1 MSVSTQNTTITKSIS
16 DETAVNYDAMFKE
29 AVEWVSEI
37 SGEKWTNYNPSDPGV
52 TILEFLCYGLLDLGY
67 KSTFTM
73 EDILSD
79 KDDKIKTHD
88 RLYTAREV
96 LFSNPVTTNDFRKLI
111 IDRAEGAKNVWIEKV
126 KGTGSLPDTY
136 EIFYELSDQLKA
148 KWMSVNDQF
157 QLLTPIQPPVTIYQD
172 NPSNSDPATLETIT
186 LTAKQAFKNEIN
198 DITTGIDALLYQHRN
213 LGQIFFKPI
222 VLIPE
227 TITPSGTIYF
237 DKLISIEEGL
247 AQVYYALNNYISNYI
262 QFSTYEQLTAAGLSV
277 GEILI
282 GPRLENGFIQDADLQ
297 KRNREIEISKI
308 PPLLAAIDAVE
319 SVFSFNVTS
328 HNKGLVLKSGVLFV
342 GKKISPFFDYQTIAA
357 LIAQADSP
365 LKIFSGDQQITK
377 VDQTKISAYYQIL
390 TARKAVSSYNFKEQ
404 LGPQIPQGQFRN
416 IKKYHSLQTLFP
428 VSYGLQSDH
437 SFDGYS
443 KLKKAQIKQ
452 LKAYLMMFEQII
464 ADHQAQ
470 MANLDDLLS
479 FSSEVKVRK
488 PLCKTYYA
496 EGLYDAPGAEFIL
509 KAYDVYKK
517 ENGFISEYPDTTW
530 KDFKADDWNLYEAF
544 LGQDKTTEKNNIKR
558 KDDLLSHVYARL
570 GQEYDLEPL
579 IELNPRYGNYDLARV
594 EIVSE
599 LLKDFGLYGENLG
612 RSYFSV
618 RKSPKVDFETVFDLI
633 PRPSLFSGL
642 EFKFGPLFQLNGY
655 YKGLVDVL
663 SHYLTAIDDKSITTN
678 ISYENI
684 DGKPFAYQVVN
695 YHNEP
700 ILKIPVDPLTPI
712 ISDEPIIQYRKV
724 LQQMVSQTK
733 GFVLIDNQLLISN
746 LQDENWEIKK
756 NDKFLKLEKAPSQ
769 NSTGANAGV
778 PIKHANLRQVHSVI
792 ERFGDQWKGDNIEVV
807 YRPKSAT
814 DNDKPVSISSD
825 LFGSNVAVFLLEGVC
840 NINQPDF
847 LNTFLCQ
854 FAKEGPIQLNYNL
867 YMLSA
872 DEMTN
877 LLDQRATWLK
887 GNLRLQEGKTPEDG
901 FIESIDDIRQLLTV
915 SNKVMW
921 R

>member
-1 MSVSTQNTTITKSIS
+1 MSVTTQNTTINKSIS
-16 DETAVNYDAMFKE
+16 DETAVNYDTMFKE
-29 AVEWVSEI
+29 AVDWVSEI
-37 SGEKWTNYNPSDPGV
+37 SGEKWTNYNPSDPGI

-67 KSTFTM
+67 KSTFSM

-79 KDDKIKTHD
+79 SRDKIKTHN
-88 RLYTAREV
+88 RLYTAREI
-96 LFSNPVTTNDFRKLI
+96 LFSNPVTINDFRKLI
-111 IDRAEGAKNVWIEKV
+111 IDRAEGVKNVWIEKV

-136 EIFYELSDQLKA
+136 ETFYELSDQLKA
-148 KWMSVNDQF
+148 KWMSVNAAF
-157 QLLTPIQPPVTIYQD
+157 QPLNPIQAPITIYLD
-172 NPSNSDPATLETIT
+172 NPSNGKPPKLETIT
-186 LTAKQAFKNEIN
+186 LTPKQAFKIEIGH
-198 DITTGIDALLYQHRN
+198 ITTGIDTLLSLHRN
-213 LGQIFFKPI
+213 LGQIFFKPT

-227 TITPSGTIYF
+227 TLTPSGTICLN
-237 DKLISIEEGL
+237 KLSSVEDSL

-262 QFSTYEQLTAAGLSV
+262 QFYTYDQRIAAGESV

-282 GPRLENGFIQDADLQ
+282 GPRLENGFILDIDLLP
-297 KRNREIEISKI
+297 RRRVIEISKL
-308 PPLLAAIDAVE
+308 PPLLVGIAAVE
-319 SVFSFNVTS
+319 SVFSFDVTS
-328 HNKGLVLKSGVLFV
+328 DSTSEIVTPGMIRI
-342 GKKISPFFDYQTIAA
+342 KKRNAPFFDYQSVAS
-357 LIAQADSP
+357 LIAKPNSP
-365 LKIFSGDQQITK
+365 LKIYSGDQQITK
-377 VDQTKISAYYQIL
+377 VDQTKINAYYQSL
-390 TARKAVSSYNFKEQ
+390 TARKAVSSYSFKDQ
-404 LGPQIPQGQFRN
+404 LGPQISQGQFRN
-416 IKKYHSLQTLFP
+416 IKKYHSLQALFP
-428 VSYGLQSDH
+428 ASYGLQSDH

-470 MANLDDLLS
+470 MANLDELLS
-479 FSSEVKVRK
+479 FHSEVKARK

-517 ENGFISEYPDTTW
+517 ENGFISEYPYTTW
-530 KDFKADDWNLYEAF
+530 NDFKADDWNLYEAF

-558 KDDLLSHVYARL
+558 KDKLLSHVYARL

-579 IELNPRYGNYDLARV
+579 VELNPHYGNYDLARV

-612 RSYFSV
+612 RSYFSAK
-618 RKSPKVDFETVFDLI
+618 KSPIIDFETVFDLI
-633 PRPSLFSGL
+633 PTPSLFSGL

-663 SHYLTAIDDKSITTN
+663 SCYLTVNGDKSITAN
-678 ISYENI
+678 ISSENI
-684 DGKPFAYQVVN
+684 DGKPFTHQLVN
-695 YHNEP
+695 HHKEP
-700 ILKIPVDPLTPI
+700 ILKIPVEPLTYI
-712 ISDEPIIQYRKV
+712 TSDEPIIQYRKV
-724 LQQMVSQTK
+724 LQQMISQTK

-746 LQDENWEIKK
+746 LQDENWGIKK

-769 NSTGANAGV
+769 NNTGANAGV
-778 PIKHANLRQVHSVI
+778 PIKHSNLRQVHSVL
-792 ERFGDQWKGDNIEVV
+792 ERFGDQWKDDKIEVV
-807 YRPKSAT
+807 YRPKSVT
-814 DNDKPVSISSD
+814 DNEKPVTTPSD
-825 LFGSNVAVFLLEGVC
+825 LFGANVAVFLLEGVC

-887 GNLRLQEGKTPEDG
+887 GNLRLQEGKIPEDG
-901 FIESIDDIRQLLTV
+901 FIESINEIIQLLTV
-915 SNKVMW
+915 SKKQMW